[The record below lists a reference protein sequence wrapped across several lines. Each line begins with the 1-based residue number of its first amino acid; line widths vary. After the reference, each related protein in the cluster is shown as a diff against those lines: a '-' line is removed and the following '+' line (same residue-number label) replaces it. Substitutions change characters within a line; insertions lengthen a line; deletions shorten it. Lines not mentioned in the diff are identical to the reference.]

1 MDDASIRSQFERDG
15 YYLARNV
22 FTPAEVAQLEADF
35 DRIVRQ
41 ILAADENVNAR
52 WTGPEV
58 DRLGADT
65 VVLHTHNVQQ
75 YSALWLRALLH
86 ERFLDVAEAILGPDI
101 VLHHTKLFQKP
112 AEVGAPFPMHQDW
125 SYFPSEQ
132 DTMIAGVIH
141 VSAATDAMGC
151 LRVVPGSHK
160 FGRIRDSHGQTEHEI
175 LLKHPIQDA
184 LPLEAQPGD
193 VLFFHYLTIHGSMPN
208 RSDHV
213 RKTVLVQLHA
223 GADAIEAGNQHPN
236 ERLVL
241 RGWNSRTTRSS
252 ANQG

>member
-1 MDDASIRSQFERDG
+1 
-15 YYLARNV
+15 
-22 FTPAEVAQLEADF
+22 
-35 DRIVRQ
+35 
-41 ILAADENVNAR
+41 
-52 WTGPEV
+52 
-58 DRLGADT
+58 
-65 VVLHTHNVQQ
+65 
-75 YSALWLRALLH
+75 
-86 ERFLDVAEAILGPDI
+86 
-101 VLHHTKLFQKP
+101 
-112 AEVGAPFPMHQDW
+112 
-125 SYFPSEQ
+125 
-132 DTMIAGVIH
+132 MIAGVIH
-141 VSAATDAMGC
+141 VSPATDAMGC

-160 FGRIRDSHGQTEHEI
+160 LGRIRDSHGQSEHEI

-223 GADAIEAGNQHPN
+223 GTDVIEAGNQHPN